1 MKRLLHF
8 QVKVLTI
15 AAVLLMIF
23 SGVLSAQKLIDTIA
37 IIDGGSS
44 GSRLYVYAVDKW
56 NIKVDCIYPRDSIE
70 EVGSKG
76 MALSKLEEDPIKVK
90 DFLDIMT
97 LKYDNRNKP
106 RKDLYILATAGMRM
120 KKSAEAEKIY
130 KHIVETKEINN
141 YRVKK
146 AMTISGQ
153 YEGFYAWIAVSLA
166 EGKIGTSTSAS
177 IRTPT
182 YTGIPCGIME
192 IGGASLQIAF
202 VLNKTHDNTVSRP
215 GFSNIYSKSYLGG
228 GLNKFGDT
236 DSGKANK
243 DVVID
248 DLKKIKN
255 LCANIKFYG
264 VGWGLKGLFKDSDPQ
279 NAPKRLYVTEVCDI
293 LGLKNGDKINVTPI
307 QTSWTRGA
315 ALDIVINR
323 QNPQPFNYDSPN

>member
-23 SGVLSAQKLIDTIA
+23 SGVLSAQNLIDTIA

-70 EVGSKG
+70 EVRSKG

-90 DFLDIMT
+90 GFLDTMT

-120 KKSAEAEKIY
+120 QDSAEAEKIY
-130 KHIVETKEINN
+130 KHMVEIKEINN
-141 YRVKK
+141 YRVKN

-166 EGKIGTSTSAS
+166 EGNIGIGTSAHF
-177 IRTPT
+177 RTPT
-182 YTGIPCGIME
+182 YTSMPCGIME

-236 DSGKANK
+236 DGGKANK

-255 LCANIKFYG
+255 LCGNIKFYG
-264 VGWGLKGLFKDSDPQ
+264 VGWGLDGLVKDTTQ
-279 NAPKRLYVTEVCDI
+279 VNKTKRDYVIEVCDI
-293 LGLKNGDKINVTPI
+293 LGLKNGDKINITPI
-307 QTSWTRGA
+307 KTSWTRGA

-323 QNPQPFNYDSPN
+323 QNPERFGYKIRN